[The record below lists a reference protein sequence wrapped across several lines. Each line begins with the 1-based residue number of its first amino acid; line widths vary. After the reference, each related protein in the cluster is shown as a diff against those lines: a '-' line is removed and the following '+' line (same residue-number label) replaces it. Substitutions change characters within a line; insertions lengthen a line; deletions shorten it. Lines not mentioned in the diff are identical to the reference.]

1 MKTPSLP
8 IANLVKMAKNDLP
21 ASSPVDHSAES
32 DWITVGQV
40 VGAFGVHGE
49 IKVDPFTSFPDR
61 FAETQTLYAGAR
73 YTPYT
78 VLGAHWHKR
87 HVLLQL
93 AGIDDM
99 DAAERLRGQALYIPS
114 SEIHELP
121 DGQFYL
127 HDVIGLQVHSVD
139 GRHLGSVK
147 DIVQT
152 GGTDLFVVERT
163 GSNREM
169 LLPAVR
175 EFIKSVDVASG
186 VMTVDPIPGLL
197 DDDGDVA
204 Q

>member
-1 MKTPSLP
+1 
-8 IANLVKMAKNDLP
+8 MAKNDMP
-21 ASSPVDHSAES
+21 ASSPVEHSAES
-32 DWITVGQV
+32 EWVTVGQI

-61 FAETQTLYAGAR
+61 FAATETLYAGAR
-73 YTPYT
+73 HTPYT
-78 VLGAHWHKR
+78 VLGAHRHKQ

-93 AGIDDM
+93 ADVHDM
-99 DAAERLRGQALYIPS
+99 DAAERLRGQTLYIPS
-114 SEIHELP
+114 AEIHELP
-121 DGQFYL
+121 EGQFYL

-152 GGTDLFVVERT
+152 GGADLFVVESI

-175 EFIKSVDVASG
+175 EFIKSVDVAAG